1 MGMLFETD
9 VKQLDDR
16 EKYKRQAHEYIDR
29 ILYGADY
36 FRRLCPQLTPTVF
49 ISNDVL
55 HTIAAGTYHA
65 LYCHDGKT
73 KTICGYE
80 IKIAA
85 GENVLYIGYNL
96 M

>member
-1 MGMLFETD
+1 MLFETD

-16 EKYKRQAHEYIDR
+16 EKH

-36 FRRLCPQLTPTVF
+36 FRRLCPRLTPTVF

-65 LYCHDGKT
+65 LYCHDGKI

-80 IKIAA
+80 IKTAA